1 MGTLAGTILSWTAL
15 YALLAAGYVIVYRAS
30 RILNFAHGELMMLG
44 AYFALFIANSIE
56 APVPVV
62 IIISLALSFG
72 VGYLL
77 YWLIMRRMIGEP
89 IYATIIVTIGWS
101 IAFRGIVTIIWGA
114 RHYYLNTA
122 LGLANKAVH
131 LPFGVILSTFD
142 IFTIVAAVIFL
153 TFLIM
158 FLRMTRQGAYMRASA
173 ENPLLAAQGGINV
186 YMIFALSWSIATI
199 GACMAGIVY
208 GGNTLLEP
216 SIGFVGLLALPVALA
231 GGMDS
236 LIGVIP
242 AAFIISTAQ
251 VLGVK
256 YGGPFLSEVIP
267 MFIMLMV
274 LIIRPWG
281 LFGTKEEIQRV

>member
-1 MGTLAGTILSWTAL
+1 MGTLAGVILSWSAL

-44 AYFALFIANSIE
+44 AYFALSIANNIDVP
-56 APVPVV
+56 APVV

-89 IYATIIVTIGWS
+89 IYSTIIVTIGLS
-101 IAFRGIVTIIWGA
+101 LTFRGIVTVIWGA

-122 LGLANKAVH
+122 LGIPNKAVH
-131 LPFGVILSTFD
+131 LPFGIILSTFD
-142 IFTIVAAVIFL
+142 TFTIVAAVVFL
-153 TFLIM
+153 TVLIL

-208 GGNTLLEP
+208 GGNTLLSP

-236 LIGVIP
+236 LLGVIP
-242 AAFIISTAQ
+242 AAIIISTAQ